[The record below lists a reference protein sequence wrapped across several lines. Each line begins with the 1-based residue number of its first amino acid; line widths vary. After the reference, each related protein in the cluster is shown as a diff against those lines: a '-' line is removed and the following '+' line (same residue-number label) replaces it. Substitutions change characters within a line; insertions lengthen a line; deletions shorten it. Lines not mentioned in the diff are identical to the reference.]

1 MAVQIFREEEADDG
15 GEEGGGEG
23 GGEDHPLVAGGE
35 ALDRRRDSA
44 PTGLRVRRD
53 FPTEGRSRILSA
65 TQARRACRTTGAGRR
80 CSRLLPAPVDLVLF
94 PGRVSRGGV
103 GGGKSRLLPAIHTS
117 LGVGVDRGARGGVD
131 RR

>member
-1 MAVQIFREEEADDG
+1 
-15 GEEGGGEG
+15 
-23 GGEDHPLVAGGE
+23 VAGGE

-94 PGRVSRGGV
+94 PGRVSP
-103 GGGKSRLLPAIHTS
+103 GGG
-117 LGVGVDRGARGGVD
+117 
-131 RR
+131 